1 MHFTMDSVE
10 LAKQPKYLERSSMKD
25 DQSWK
30 HKLYTIIFEAETPAG
45 KNFDIALLWA
55 IIFSIIVVCLES
67 VKSLSQHY
75 GSYFTLLEW
84 FFTALFTLEYILRII
99 YLDRPFKYIFS
110 FYGLVDLL
118 ATVPTYF
125 SLYFHGA
132 QSLLVIRA
140 IRLLR
145 VFRLL
150 KLTRF
155 VGEADVLSK
164 ALLAGRH
171 KITVFLLTVVTIALL
186 AGSIMHLVEGA
197 DNGFTSIPKSMYWA
211 IVTMTTVGY
220 GDLAPQTDLGKALA
234 SFLMIMGYGIIAVPT
249 GIVSVEMARA
259 SSISNTSVCKEC
271 FKESHH
277 PDAKY
282 CWSCGNQL

>member
-1 MHFTMDSVE
+1 MN
-10 LAKQPKYLERSSMKD
+10 KD
-25 DQSWK
+25 ESSWK

-67 VKSLSQHY
+67 VKSLSFQY
-75 GSYFTLLEW
+75 GTYFEYLEW
-84 FFTALFTLEYILRII
+84 FFTGLFTIEYALRV
-99 YLDRPFKYIFS
+99 LCLKRPLKYIFS

-118 ATVPTYF
+118 ATLPSYF

-249 GIVSVEMARA
+249 GIVSVEMAKA
-259 SSISNTSVCKEC
+259 STNTNTKVCKDC
-271 FKESHH
+271 FSESHRQE
-277 PDAKY
+277 AKY
-282 CWSCGNQL
+282 CWSCGSEL

>member
-1 MHFTMDSVE
+1 MSNKE
-10 LAKQPKYLERSSMKD
+10 N
-25 DQSWK
+25 SWK
-30 HKLYTIIFEAETPAG
+30 HNLYTIIFEAETPAG
-45 KNFDIALLWA
+45 KSFDIGLLWT

-67 VKSLSQHY
+67 VSSLNTKY
-75 GSYFTLLEW
+75 GQYFDYLEW
-84 FFTALFTLEYILRII
+84 FFTFLFTVEYILRIAC
-99 YLDRPFKYIFS
+99 LKHPLKYIFS
-110 FYGLVDLL
+110 FYGIVDFL
-118 ATVPTYF
+118 ATIPSYF
-125 SLYFHGA
+125 SLYFDGA

-171 KITVFLLTVVTIALL
+171 KITVFLLTVITVALL

-197 DNGFTSIPKSMYWA
+197 ENGFTSIPKSMYWA

-220 GDLAPQTDLGKALA
+220 GDLAPQTDLGKTLA

-249 GIVSVEMARA
+249 GIVSVEMAKA
-259 SSISNTSVCKEC
+259 SNNTNTTVCKEC

-277 PDAKY
+277 QNAKY
-282 CWSCGNQL
+282 CWSCGHEL